1 MFEREVSDLLA
12 VLVGQWAAADDDGTD
27 VLGNHHYEC
36 TLEFFVAVA
45 VNDFERQIELSRRG
59 LERCETVLRHYLTEY
74 RYSGKAWD
82 HFLQQGE
89 VLRLDLATRVTS
101 QAGDVA
107 ARPPQARDE
116 PGSYGIR
123 RADKHDGNRRGR
135 ALCGGDVDI

>member
-12 VLVGQWAAADDDGTD
+12 VLVGQRAAADDDGTD
-27 VLGNHHYEC
+27 VLGNHYCEC
-36 TLEFFVAVA
+36 VLEVFVAGT
-45 VNDFERQIELSRRG
+45 VNDFERQIQLSRRRR
-59 LERCETVLRHYLTEY
+59 ERCETVLRHYFTEQ

-101 QAGDVA
+101 QAGDVTA
-107 ARPPQARDE
+107 GPRQARDE
-116 PGSYGIR
+116 PGSYRIR

-135 ALCGGDVDI
+135 ALCGGYVDI